1 MSAVQKIQESHT
13 FCLIQLTRIG
23 DVLQTFQ
30 AASALR
36 YEYPQIRLILVARRQ
51 FASGL
56 NFLLRQVFDEIY
68 TFDTKDFLTE
78 NPNSLK
84 AVTGEMREF
93 ISTINKEKI
102 DILFNLSFSK
112 SSSYLATLIKA
123 DHKMGLVRDLRGQLV
138 VNDRWSQFVYSNV
151 MNGPHNPFNLT
162 DIYRKML
169 GTKEIPL
176 SYERTVN
183 ISHKKKIVIHP
194 FASTKKKRWGVT
206 KWTEVIYQIL
216 KSHSE
221 AYIQVMGGP
230 GDVNESKQIAESEI
244 LRRFHDRIQFNVGNL
259 SLEETFNNLADA
271 DLFIGHDSM
280 GGHMAAIN
288 SVPTITLSL
297 GTVRPNETT
306 PYSTNSYNISPRIKC
321 FPCFPNDKCELL
333 PCHTNIS
340 YQAITT
346 LVEGILANE
355 TINSKYLTSKLSGFH
370 LENIYIHQA
379 LLTNQGLDLQELT
392 GNNLELAGLF
402 QTYYKITWG
411 FVFSEE
417 EYKVSSPKISG
428 QQYSELSNYQ
438 SGIQNLFELN
448 NFGIKYSQYILEET
462 KAQSPRLAMIKDYSN
477 KLSEIDQLT
486 NLLKSTF
493 PLLAPLIDFYFVAK
507 ANLKGNNIIELAESS
522 YVTFYEFNNAVQVM
536 NELIEQTLKE
546 GKARMVGPKNS
557 SKVID
562 N

>member
-13 FCLIQLTRIG
+13 FCLLQLTRIG

-36 YEYPQIRLILVARRQ
+36 FEYPQIRLILVARRQ
-51 FASGL
+51 FAQGL

-68 TFDTKDFLTE
+68 TFDAKDFMAE

-84 AVTGEMREF
+84 AVTKEMQQF
-93 ISTINKEKI
+93 IKNINNEKI

-112 SSSYLATLIKA
+112 SSSYFSTLIKA
-123 DHKMGLVRDLRGQLV
+123 DHKLGLVRDLRGQLV

-162 DIYRKML
+162 DIYRRML

-176 SYERTVN
+176 AYDRVEN
-183 ISHKKKIVIHP
+183 IGPSKKIVVHP
-194 FASTKKKRWGVT
+194 FASSKKKRWGVT

-216 KSHSE
+216 KNHTQ
-221 AYIQVMGGP
+221 ATVQVMGGP
-230 GDVNESKQIAESEI
+230 GDVNEAKQIEESEI
-244 LRRFHDRIQFNVGNL
+244 LKKLRDRLQFNVGN
-259 SLEETFNNLADA
+259 STLEETFNNLADA

-288 SVPTITLSL
+288 SVPSITLSL
-297 GTVRPNETT
+297 GTVRPAETT
-306 PYSTNSYNISPRIKC
+306 PYGANSYNVSPRIKC
-321 FPCFPNDKCELL
+321 FPCFPNDKCDLL
-333 PCHTNIS
+333 PCHGNIS

-355 TINSKYLTSKLSGFH
+355 TINGKYLTSKLSGFH
-370 LENIYIHQA
+370 LENLYIHKA
-379 LLTNQGLDLQELT
+379 NLTSQGLELAELT
-392 GNNLELAGLF
+392 GNSQELAGLF
-402 QTYYKITWG
+402 QTYYKIAWS

-417 EYKVSSPKISG
+417 EVKAASPKLTG
-428 QQYSELSNYQ
+428 QQYSELTNYQ
-438 SGIQNLFELN
+438 GGIQNLYELN

-462 KAQSPRLAMIKDYSN
+462 KTQSPRLTLIKDYSN
-477 KLSEIDQLT
+477 KLAEIDNLT
-486 NLLKSTF
+486 NLLKTTF
-493 PLLAPLIDFYFVAK
+493 PLLSPLIDFYFVAK

-546 GKARMVGPKNS
+546 GKARMVGVKGNN
-557 SKVID
+557 KVID

>member
-1 MSAVQKIQESHT
+1 MSAVQKIHESHT
-13 FCLIQLTRIG
+13 FCLLQLTRIG
-23 DVLQTFQ
+23 DILQTFQ
-30 AASALR
+30 AASALK

-51 FASGL
+51 FAQGL

-68 TFDTKDFLTE
+68 TFDAKDFMTV

-84 AVTGEMREF
+84 SVTNEMREF
-93 ISTINKEKI
+93 IKTINNEKI

-112 SSSYLATLIKA
+112 SSSYFSTLINA
-123 DHKMGLVRDLRGQLV
+123 NHKLGLVRDLRGQLV

-151 MNGPHNPFNLT
+151 MNGPHNPFNLI

-176 SYERTVN
+176 SYDKAVN
-183 ISHKKKIVIHP
+183 LSPQKKIVIHP
-194 FASTKKKRWGVT
+194 FASNKKKRWGVT

-216 KSHSE
+216 KNHPQ
-221 AYIQVMGGP
+221 AIVQVMGGP
-230 GDVNESKQIAESEI
+230 GDIGEAKQIEESEI
-244 LRRFHDRIQFNVGNL
+244 LKKSSNRLQFNVGNS

-280 GGHMAAIN
+280 GGHMATIN
-288 SVPTITLSL
+288 SVPSITLSL

-306 PYSTNSYNISPRIKC
+306 PYGANSYNISPRIKC
-321 FPCFPNDKCELL
+321 FPCFPNEKCDLL
-333 PCHTNIS
+333 PCHSNIS

-355 TINSKYLTSKLSGFH
+355 TITNKYLNSKLSGFH
-370 LENIYIHQA
+370 LENIYIHKSN
-379 LLTNQGLDLQELT
+379 LTAQGLELQELT
-392 GNNLELAGLF
+392 GNTLELSGLF

-411 FVFSEE
+411 YVFSEE
-417 EYKVSSPKISG
+417 EYKSASPKLSA
-428 QQYSELSNYQ
+428 QQYSELLNYQ
-438 SGIQNLFELN
+438 GGIQNLYELN

-462 KAQSPRLAMIKDYSN
+462 KAQSPRLTMIKDYSN
-477 KLSEIDQLT
+477 KLSEIDNLT
-486 NLLKSTF
+486 NLLKTTF
-493 PLLAPLIDFYFVAK
+493 PLLSPLIDFYFVAK

-546 GKARMVGPKNS
+546 GKARMVGTKSLN
-557 SKVID
+557 KVID